1 MKKLVIAILAVALG
15 AAGCLLAE
23 VAKIDGKWQLSL
35 DTPHGA
41 MQGTLTIQQD
51 GGKLTGTCDVPHVG
65 AMPLTGK
72 LDDKKISISME
83 VPDNQMKFTMNGT
96 LDGNKMS
103 GTTDFGNWSATR
115 E

>member
-1 MKKLVIAILAVALG
+1 MKKLLTAILAVSLV
-15 AAGCLLAE
+15 AACLLAE
-23 VAKIDGKWQLSL
+23 GLKVEGKWQLAL

-41 MQGTLTIQQD
+41 MQGSLNFRQD

-65 AMPLTGK
+65 EMPLTGT
-72 LDDKKISISME
+72 LDDKKISITMV

-96 LDGNKMS
+96 VDGNKMS
-103 GTTDFGNWSATR
+103 GTTEFGNWSATR